1 MLVTAVHLKSYIEQ
15 YEVNDDIAIKYSVMG
30 CFIPLLVLSS
40 LWLFKICCFKVK
52 NAIMHLAI
60 SISMASMAF
69 AFESHFDNELENA
82 PLYIVMIPI
91 SCILLAISFQQLIEM
106 YFESDECLIVYY
118 SYDSKLK
125 RCFGIFNAIVTFCFV
140 ISSILALYF
149 LEQYFTNQSEDKAI
163 VHWAL
168 FSTLIYLGVMMPH
181 SGTLLLDLIFNQFS
195 TEMVN

>member
-91 SCILLAISFQQLIEM
+91 SCILLAISFQ
-106 YFESDECLIVYY
+106 
-118 SYDSKLK
+118 
-125 RCFGIFNAIVTFCFV
+125 
-140 ISSILALYF
+140 
-149 LEQYFTNQSEDKAI
+149 
-163 VHWAL
+163 
-168 FSTLIYLGVMMPH
+168 
-181 SGTLLLDLIFNQFS
+181 
-195 TEMVN
+195 